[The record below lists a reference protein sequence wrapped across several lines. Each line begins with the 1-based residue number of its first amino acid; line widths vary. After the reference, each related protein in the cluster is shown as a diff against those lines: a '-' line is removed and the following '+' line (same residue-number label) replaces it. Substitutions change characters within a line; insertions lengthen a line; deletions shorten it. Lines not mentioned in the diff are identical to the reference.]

1 MLGERTS
8 AYHGAITV
16 LDNLFINFNDRFTL
30 EWWED
35 EWRLFMQLFINNN
48 NIRIKI
54 QADSTKRHK
63 WDGVISTT
71 DRPKA
76 TVVLIEFAGGFGQG
90 KDKEVLWV
98 NIGTKPLGSTS
109 LPPPKESFLIWSASS
124 ISNQFWII
132 SKVWT
137 SHCIWLAHI

>member
-1 MLGERTS
+1 
-8 AYHGAITV
+8 
-16 LDNLFINFNDRFTL
+16 
-30 EWWED
+30 
-35 EWRLFMQLFINNN
+35 MQLFINNN

-90 KDKEVLWV
+90 KDKEVL
-98 NIGTKPLGSTS
+98 
-109 LPPPKESFLIWSASS
+109 
-124 ISNQFWII
+124 
-132 SKVWT
+132 
-137 SHCIWLAHI
+137 